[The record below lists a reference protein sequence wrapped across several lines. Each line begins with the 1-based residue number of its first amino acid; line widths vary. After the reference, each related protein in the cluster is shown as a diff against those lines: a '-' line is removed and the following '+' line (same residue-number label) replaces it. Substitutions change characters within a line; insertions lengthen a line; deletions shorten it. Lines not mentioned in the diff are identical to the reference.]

1 MIQRHEIHLKGRSE
15 TFIYYRID
23 HAGNSWLVCGTY
35 LQSFCLGQ
43 LGSHNKEN
51 EEISGG
57 AVSHNTE
64 FSPQLHA
71 LNMTFHIEIN
81 VVGLQLVFCC

>member
-1 MIQRHEIHLKGRSE
+1 MKYTLKVRPE

-23 HAGNSWLVCGTY
+23 HAGHSWLVHGTY
-35 LQSFCLGQ
+35 LQSFLFGQ
-43 LGSHNKEN
+43 LGWHNQEN

-57 AVSHNTE
+57 AVYHNTE

-71 LNMTFHIEIN
+71 LMKTFYIEIN